1 MIMAP
6 IMIMALIRG
15 VFKVARHCAELL
27 THIIPINPPSGH
39 IITSLTSLLKK
50 LRLGNEVMVGMAGP
64 RGLGWTGCIL
74 QLHRPVPY
82 TSRVE
87 LSLGQNTQQTHPKGG
102 SFILMHSLGLMSVW
116 QQGHE
121 TVGHTVH
128 TARKQREVN
137 VGAQL
142 MFLSVRDPKPME
154 WCHSCVGWAFLLQV
168 TQYKDSLREF

>member
-1 MIMAP
+1 MAMIMAP

-64 RGLGWTGCIL
+64 RGLGRTACIL

-82 TSRVE
+82 TCTDLYLTFAQTRILQLHRPVLHSRVHHI
-87 LSLGQNTQQTHPKGG
+87 SAK
-102 SFILMHSLGLMSVW
+102 
-116 QQGHE
+116 
-121 TVGHTVH
+121 
-128 TARKQREVN
+128 
-137 VGAQL
+137 
-142 MFLSVRDPKPME
+142 
-154 WCHSCVGWAFLLQV
+154 
-168 TQYKDSLREF
+168 